1 MSQSL
6 SFFFI
11 LEKQFLL
18 NYEFACFSLGARL
31 IHTMSFLFFFSFI
44 FISWRLITLQYCSGI
59 CHTLT

>member
-6 SFFFI
+6 SFFFFI

-31 IHTMSFLFFFSFI
+31 IHTMSFLFFFFI
-44 FISWRLITLQYCSGI
+44 YFY
-59 CHTLT
+59 